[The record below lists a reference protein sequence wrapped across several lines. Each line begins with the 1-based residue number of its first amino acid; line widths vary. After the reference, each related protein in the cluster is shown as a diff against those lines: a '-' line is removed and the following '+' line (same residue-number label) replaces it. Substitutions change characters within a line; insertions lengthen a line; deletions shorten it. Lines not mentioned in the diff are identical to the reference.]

1 MSNQKD
7 LSDHSADAQRLGVQ
21 FIGMQESV
29 HGESFPMFND
39 PLTNSSF
46 ISTGETLESA
56 LCRIRRPFIREVQ
69 IYTDGACS
77 GNPGPGGVGV
87 VLSCNGHE
95 REISCYLGPTTNNR
109 AELSAV
115 IEGLKAL
122 KSPALCSV
130 TLFTDSQLVH
140 GLLSCNWKATKN
152 LDLVSEVKK
161 LSAECSEFKCIRTP
175 TINCSHL
182 QKADKLAKAASKSQM
197 KGGEQND

>member
-1 MSNQKD
+1 MSN
-7 LSDHSADAQRLGVQ
+7 LSDAQRLGIE

-29 HGESFPMFND
+29 NGESFPMFND
-39 PLTNSSF
+39 SLTHSSF
-46 ISTGETLESA
+46 IKNPGETLEES
-56 LCRIRRPFIREVQ
+56 LKRIRRPFIREVQ

-95 REISCYLGPTTNNR
+95 REISRYLGPTTNNR
-109 AELSAV
+109 AELAAA

-140 GLLSCNWKATKN
+140 GILSQGWKAKKN
-152 LDLVSEVKK
+152 SDLVSEVKELAAK
-161 LSAECSEFKCIRTP
+161 CFKFECIRTSAAD
-175 TINCSHL
+175 NSNL
-182 QKADKLAKAASKSQM
+182 QRADKLAKAAK
-197 KGGEQND
+197 KANERR